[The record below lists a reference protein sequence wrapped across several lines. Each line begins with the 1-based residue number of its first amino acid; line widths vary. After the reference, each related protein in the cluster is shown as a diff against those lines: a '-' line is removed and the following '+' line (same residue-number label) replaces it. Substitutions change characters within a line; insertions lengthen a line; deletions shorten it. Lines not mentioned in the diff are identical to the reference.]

1 MENKDNKLE
10 ALEEKI
16 QILISK
22 MENLEKTCNKMS
34 NHIDFID
41 SVYTKV
47 KTPLYW
53 ICDKVNALTYKDV
66 KEEPNKLT
74 NIEEND

>member
-1 MENKDNKLE
+1 MDFKDDKME
-10 ALEEKI
+10 ALEKKM

-22 MENLEKTCNKMS
+22 MENLEKTCDKMS

-41 SVYTKV
+41 NVYNRV
-47 KTPLYW
+47 KMPLYW
-53 ICDKVNALTYKDV
+53 ICDKVNSLTYKDV
-66 KEEPNKLT
+66 REDSDKLT